1 MKKKFIF
8 LCSAFAILA
17 ATAFATFANRSGATE
32 IVYDFSVFNAE
43 TDQPTS
49 DNWSY
54 AAGDWGS
61 IRNAAG
67 LETPSAINA
76 RLANVLFTCNGSGNI
91 VWQLYSAN
99 EGWGN
104 QIVMNNSGVKM
115 QLPEASAGDEIVFFA
130 TANRDAEFAG
140 QTIAKNAEYANYTIK
155 AEADAP
161 TIDMPRGLTIRTITI
176 KKGGAAPAGK
186 TWDMAA
192 ITEADMQGYV
202 KDEGNLT
209 GNAYAGNPE
218 AWAALNNNAAFEGEL
233 MKNATEPFGPTA
245 GLTFKAGG
253 SKWVY
258 VRFYPEAYGGF
269 HINSNNKDL
278 QINIPAGSGKAVIM
292 KIGGN
297 GGTITTLAGATE
309 ESVTT
314 TKTYDYY
321 MWNATADIVSL
332 KLFKNCYIQK
342 ITVLDAAPT
351 QADAELKVNPASVEL
366 NAEET
371 AQLEYT
377 SKNDIAP
384 VFTSSD
390 DKIAK
395 VDATGKITGVSAGT
409 ATITVSQAANPYF
422 KAASVEIPVKVKT
435 AGETAIEKL
444 VAAAVATAENG
455 AVTIELADGGEYTLD
470 TVAVCDTINVTIE
483 GNKSKI
489 IVGEKGAIS
498 AKQGLAIKNVKF
510 DATQAKAAGL
520 ILLPKMTESTDS
532 ALYNLHGANGKNA
545 FFNDKAIALENVSVS
560 ELATSLIAN
569 EDRWCVKNVNIKN
582 SIFQLNAMS
591 GKFINFQAGGGDGM
605 IKNIN
610 VEGSTFYNL
619 QANDGIFFLAYN
631 TSKPMPNKFYGEDDN
646 TCTWT
651 MTNNTFAQVFKQMS
665 DRYTENKVA
674 TVKWIN
680 NVWSGHTNLTKTRNC
695 TFEMTAI
702 DNSGEGANLGN
713 FGLAETLQITV
724 PETAYDFNEEALL
737 PYFSLFKRTLAYESR
752 MGDTRWLAG
761 GKVAAD
767 RVWDFANNA
776 TNYADEWT
784 LIKAD
789 ATNWGQVKAGQEVRY
804 QNIVKIDTT
813 EAVVLN
819 GEATQKVKF
828 LEGLTWIA
836 AEKKLIIGDGSSA
849 TYACLQLQKGLQFS
863 FDNVYA
869 GDTIL
874 FTACNTGKNPTED
887 CVKFATGYPGVIGLS
902 KAGEYTTDTIIALK
916 TGKFEVEMA
925 ADTRLQKIEVRP
937 YEGDY
942 TYPALAVAMKSGKA
956 HLRLNVDE
964 TDSIAATTKNDMVP
978 VYFNSSDVSVATVD
992 SNGEIKA
999 VAPGTAVITID
1010 QAAGGIYYGMVKKIF
1025 VQVMPQVAFHQVAVN
1040 YESEKCETVYS
1051 PDAIAAVAKADNNDA
1066 ASYYITPEYA
1076 TWMYFNNGNNGDN
1089 VVIAKEPNNA
1099 WMKIDFREG
1108 ANDSVCHMAC
1118 PVSEKT
1124 GTAACYNPSA
1134 GGGHFYSM
1142 DYYVTGAE
1150 AVKFYYHTS
1159 ASKVGGL
1166 RLQVFENTTEGE
1178 PIDTQVGVSDQKGKG
1193 ANGQSF
1199 TVSLG
1204 GLEKDKKYIIRALRE
1219 GDGDV
1224 LVYAAKFYAEEAF
1237 AADDAIVTLAEAGYA
1252 TFFDSKC
1259 AYVIPADVKAYVVTE
1274 ATTDQLTYGELTG
1287 IIPAGTA
1294 VMIESVNKV
1303 GGTIT
1308 MNASRLRTKY
1318 TGANLLHG
1326 SDEATTTSA
1335 EGENLFY
1342 KLAYGKSG
1350 SANAKAFG
1358 WFWGADN
1365 GAAFEIEG
1373 HRAWL
1378 AIPQATTAAPAY
1390 LIGNTTGI
1398 SATMAASQDNAE
1410 YFNLQGQRTNASRKG
1425 IYIHNNKKVV
1435 VK

>member
-17 ATAFATFANRSGATE
+17 VTAFATFANRGGATE
-32 IVYDFSVFNAE
+32 IVYDFSVFDAE
-43 TDQPTS
+43 KDMPSNDFFSFAEGGT
-49 DNWSY
+49 WSSIR
-54 AAGDWGS
+54 AAGAMDQQ
-61 IRNAAG
+61 
-67 LETPSAINA
+67 PIND
-76 RLANVLFTCNGSGNI
+76 RLAKVLFTCTGSGNI
-91 VWQLYSAN
+91 IWQLYGQN
-99 EGWGN
+99 EGYGN
-104 QIVMNNSGVKM
+104 QVVANSSTVSIT
-115 QLPEASAGDEIVFFA
+115 LPEASAGDEIVFFA
-130 TANRDAEFAG
+130 LGNNKDVEFAG
-140 QTIAKNAEYANYTIK
+140 KSIAKGDPPTDCVVIAET
-155 AEADAP
+155 DAP
-161 TIDMPRGLTIRTITI
+161 TISLPKNLAIRTITI
-176 KKGGAAPAGK
+176 KKGGAANGK
-186 TWDMAA
+186 NWDMAA
-192 ITEADMQGYV
+192 ITEADMQGYT
-202 KDEGNLT
+202 DGAGNLT
-209 GNAYAGNPE
+209 GKFSTDPT
-218 AWAALNNNAAFEGEL
+218 AWAALYNNAAFEGEL

-258 VRFYPEAYGGF
+258 VRFYGEPYGF
-269 HINSNNKDL
+269 HIHSNNKDL
-278 QINIPAGSGKAVIM
+278 QMNIPAGAGKAVI
-292 KIGGN
+292 
-297 GGTITTLAGATE
+297 L
-309 ESVTT
+309 
-314 TKTYDYY
+314 KTYGGIITVLDETAAEASIEKGSAYNYY
-321 MWNATADIVSL
+321 LLNAKAETVKL
-332 KLFKNCYIQK
+332 KLAKNTEIQK
-342 ITVLDAAPT
+342 ITILDAAPE
-351 QADAELKVNPASVEL
+351 QADANLKVTPVSIEL
-366 NAEET
+366 NADET

-384 VFTSSD
+384 TFTSSD
-390 DKIAK
+390 KTIAD
-395 VDATGKITGVSAGT
+395 VDATGKITAKAAGDVV
-409 ATITVSQAANPYF
+409 ITVAQAANPYF

-435 AGETAIEKL
+435 AGETALDKL
-444 VAAAVATAENG
+444 IAAAVANAQNG
-455 AVTIELADGGEYTLD
+455 AATVELAEGGEYTLD
-470 TVAVCDTINVTIE
+470 TLAVCDTINVTIE

-489 IVGEKGAIS
+489 VVDSAGAIS
-498 AKQGLAIKNVKF
+498 AKQGLTIKNVKF
-510 DATQAKAAGL
+510 DAAKGKVAL
-520 ILLPKMTESTDS
+520 IQLPKMTTAADS
-532 ALYNLHGANGKNA
+532 ALYNLHGANGKNS
-545 FFNDKAIALENVSVS
+545 FFNEKAITLENVSVS
-560 ELATSLIAN
+560 ELTTALIAN
-569 EDRWCVKNVNIKN
+569 ADRWCVKNLNIKN
-582 SIFQLNAMS
+582 SIFQLNAKS
-591 GKFINFQAGGGDGM
+591 GKFIDFQAGGGDGM
-605 IKNIN
+605 IKAINI
-610 VEGSTFYNL
+610 EGSTFYNL
-619 QANDGIFFLAYN
+619 QANDGLFFLAYN
-631 TSKPMPNKFYGEDDN
+631 TSKPMPEKFYGAEDN

-674 TVKWIN
+674 TVKWTK

-695 TFEMTAI
+695 TFEMTVA
-702 DNSGEGANLGN
+702 DNSGEGANLGS
-713 FGLAETLQITV
+713 FGTSEPLQITV
-724 PETAYDFNEEALL
+724 PETAYDFNEDALI
-737 PYFSLFKRTLAYESR
+737 PYFSLFKRTMAYEFR
-752 MGDTRWLAG
+752 MGDTRWLVA

-767 RVWDFANNA
+767 RTWDFANNA
-776 TNYADEWT
+776 TNYADEWA

-789 ATNWGQVKAGQEVRY
+789 ATNWGQVKEGQEVRY

-819 GEATQKVKF
+819 GEATQKIKF

-849 TYACLQLQKGLQFS
+849 TYACLQLQKGLKFS

-925 ADTRLQKIEVRP
+925 ADTRLQKLEVRS

-942 TYPALAVAMKSGKA
+942 TYPGLAVALASGKTN
-956 HLRLNVDE
+956 LRLNVGD

-999 VAPGTAVITID
+999 VAPGTAIITID
-1010 QAAGGIYYGMVKKIF
+1010 QEAAGIYYGMVKKIF
-1025 VQVMPQVAFHQVAVN
+1025 VQVMPELAFHQVAVN

-1051 PDAIAAVAKADNNDA
+1051 PDAIAAVTKADNNDV
-1066 ASYYITPEYA
+1066 ASYYVTPEYA

-1108 ANDSVCHMAC
+1108 ANDSIVNMAC
-1118 PVSEKT
+1118 PVSEKN
-1124 GTAACYNPSA
+1124 GTAACYNPSS
-1134 GGGHFYSM
+1134 GGGYFYSM

-1178 PIDTQVGVSDQKGKG
+1178 PIDTEVGVSDQKGKG
-1193 ANGQSF
+1193 ANGLSF

-1224 LVYAAKFYAEEAF
+1224 LVYAAKFYTEESFEAE
-1237 AADDAIVTLAEAGYA
+1237 DATVTLADAGYA
-1252 TFFDSKC
+1252 TFYDSKLS
-1259 AYVIPADVKAYVVTE
+1259 YEIPEGIKAFVVTD
-1274 ATTDQLTYGELTG
+1274 ATTEQLTYAELTG

-1294 VMIESVNKV
+1294 VMLESANKA
-1303 GGTIT
+1303 GGQIT
-1308 MNASRLRTKY
+1308 LKSSRLRTKY
-1318 TGANLLHG
+1318 AGANLLNG

-1335 EGENLFY
+1335 EGESLFY

-1358 WFWGADN
+1358 WFWGAEN

-1373 HRAWL
+1373 RRAWL
-1378 AIPQATTAAPAY
+1378 AIPVLVEPAAAPAY
-1390 LIGNTTGI
+1390 LLGNTTGI
-1398 SATMAASQDNAE
+1398 STTVANSQDNAE
-1410 YFNLQGQRTNASRKG
+1410 FYNLQGQRTNAPSKG

>member
-17 ATAFATFANRSGATE
+17 VTAFATFANRSGASE

-43 TDQPTS
+43 TDLPV
-49 DNWSY
+49 N
-54 AAGDWGS
+54 AGFLYTEGEWGNIANDGQIES
-61 IRNAAG
+61 V
-67 LETPSAINA
+67 AINS
-76 RLANVLFTCNGSGNI
+76 RLANIKWSTSGSSRAVI
-91 VWQLYSAN
+91 WQLYST
-99 EGWGN
+99 GM
-104 QIVMNNSGVKM
+104 QVVMNQSGVTA
-115 QLPEASAGDEIVFFA
+115 QFTEASVGDEIIFYA
-130 TANRDAEFAG
+130 TSNRDAQFG
-140 QTIAKNAEYANYTIK
+140 DYTIAKNAEYANYTFT
-155 AEADAP
+155 ADADAP
-161 TIDMPRGLTIRTITI
+161 TMVLPRGLTIRTITI

-186 TWDMAA
+186 TWDMTA

-209 GNAYAGNPE
+209 GTAYAGDPN

-245 GLTFKAGG
+245 GLTFKANG
-253 SKWVY
+253 SKWVL
-258 VRFYPEAYGGF
+258 VRFYPEEYGGF
-269 HINSNNKDL
+269 HICSNNKDL
-278 QINIPAGSGKAVIM
+278 QMNIPAGAGKTVIM

-321 MWNATADIVSL
+321 MWNTTADIVSL

-351 QADAELKVNPASVEL
+351 QADADLKVNPVSVEL

-409 ATITVSQAANPYF
+409 ATITVSQGANPYF

-435 AGETAIEKL
+435 AGETALDKL
-444 VAAAVATAENG
+444 IAAAIATAENG
-455 AVTIELADGGEYTLD
+455 AATIELAEGGEYTLD
-470 TVAVCDTINVTIE
+470 AEAVCDTINVTIE

-489 IVGEKGAIS
+489 VVGENGAFS
-498 AKQGLAIKNVKF
+498 AKQGLTIKNVKF
-510 DATQAKAAGL
+510 DAAQGKVAL
-520 ILLPKMTESTDS
+520 IQLPKMTTAADS
-532 ALYNLHGANGKNA
+532 VLYNLHGANGKNA
-545 FFNDKAIALENVSVS
+545 FFNEKAITLENVSVS
-560 ELATSLIAN
+560 ELTTALIAN
-569 EDRWCVKNVNIKN
+569 ADRWCVKNVNIKN
-582 SIFQLNAMS
+582 SIFQLNASS
-591 GKFINFQAGGGDGM
+591 GKFIDFQAGGGDGM

-610 VEGSTFYNL
+610 IEGSTFYNL
-619 QANDGIFFLAYN
+619 QANDGLFFLAYN
-631 TSKPMPNKFYGEDDN
+631 TSKPMPEKFYGAEDN

-651 MTNNTFAQVFKQMS
+651 MTNNTFAQAFKQMS

-674 TVKWIN
+674 TVKWVN
-680 NVWSGHTNLTKTRNC
+680 NIWSGHTNLTKTRNC
-695 TFEMTAI
+695 TFEMTAA
-702 DNSGEGANLGN
+702 DNSGDGGANLGS
-713 FGLAETLQITV
+713 FGTKENLQIAV
-724 PETAYDFNEEALL
+724 PETAYDFNEDALI
-737 PYFSLFKRTLAYESR
+737 PYFSLFKRTMAYEFR
-752 MGDTRWLAG
+752 MGDTRWLVA

-767 RVWDFANNA
+767 RTWDFANNA
-776 TNYADEWT
+776 TNHADDWA

-789 ATNWGQVKAGQEVRY
+789 ATNWGQVKEGQEVRY
-804 QNIVKIDTT
+804 QNIVKIDTA

-819 GEATQKVKF
+819 GEQAQKVKF

-836 AEKKLIIGDGSSA
+836 DAKKLIVGDGSGA
-849 TYACLQLQKGLQFS
+849 TYACLQLQKGCQFS

-887 CVKFATGYPGVIGLS
+887 CVKFAEGYPAIIGLS

-916 TGKFEVEMA
+916 AGKFEVEMA

-937 YEGDY
+937 YAGDY
-942 TYPALAVAMKSGKA
+942 TYPQLAAALNSGKT
-956 HLRLNVDE
+956 HLRLNVADVD
-964 TDSIAATTKNDMVP
+964 TVTVTTKNEMVP
-978 VYFNSSDVSVATVD
+978 VLFTSSDEAVATVD
-992 SNGEIKA
+992 ANGEIKA
-999 VAPGTAVITID
+999 VAPGVAYITID

-1025 VQVMPQVAFHQVAVN
+1025 VQVMPELAFHQIAVN

-1108 ANDSVCHMAC
+1108 ANDSICHMAC
-1118 PVSEKT
+1118 PVSEKN
-1124 GTAACYNPSA
+1124 GTAACYNPSS
-1134 GGGHFYSM
+1134 GGGFAYSM
-1142 DYYVTGAE
+1142 DYYVTGVE
-1150 AVKFYYHTS
+1150 KVKFYYHTS
-1159 ASKVGGL
+1159 ASKAGGL
-1166 RLQVFENTTEGE
+1166 RLQVFENTAEGE
-1178 PIDTQVGVSDQKGKG
+1178 PIDTQAGVSDQKGKG

-1224 LVYAAKFYAEEAF
+1224 LVYAAKFYTEENFEAE
-1237 AADDAIVTLAEAGYA
+1237 DATVTLADAGYA
-1252 TFFDSKC
+1252 TFYDSKL
-1259 AYVIPADVKAYVVTE
+1259 AYEIPEGFKAFVVTE
-1274 ATTDQLTYGELTG
+1274 ATTEQLTYAELTG

-1294 VMIESVNKV
+1294 VMLESANKT
-1303 GGTIT
+1303 GGQFA
-1308 MNASRLRTKY
+1308 MKASRLRTKY
-1318 TGANLLHG
+1318 TGANLLNG
-1326 SDEATTTSA
+1326 SDEETTTFA
-1335 EGENLFY
+1335 EGESLFY

-1365 GAAFEIEG
+1365 GAAFQIEA

-1378 AIPQATTAAPAY
+1378 AIPQQIAAPSY
-1390 LIGNTTGI
+1390 LIGGSATGI
-1398 SATMAASQDNAE
+1398 SSTVAERQDNAE
-1410 YFNLQGQRTNASRKG
+1410 FYNLQGQRTDAPSKG